1 MKGRGLLGTRRCLTV
16 LDADSRAGRRRI
28 AELEERG
35 AAVLDGRIVRRAA
48 KIVEAVRRGGDRALL
63 DLARRLDGAEARSA
77 RDLVLARRQEGAA
90 VAGVGAAGKVGTV
103 GMVGDGVEA
112 RDVVGVASDRREGPE
127 AVGGVGDWGE
137 AVRAGG
143 EAEAVELPAGFAA
156 ALERAIAAVE
166 RFHAPQVRQG
176 YRLAADDGV
185 DLEERVLPL
194 ARVGVYVPGG
204 RASYPSTVVMT
215 VVPARLA
222 GVAEIVVAT
231 PAAAFHGSAALR
243 YTLRR
248 LGVDEVWGVGGA
260 QAVAALAYGTESLRR
275 VDKIVGP
282 GNAWVTAAK
291 RLVAGDVGI
300 DGLAGPSEVVIVAGD
315 EADPCGAKAALPAD
329 PALIAADLLAQA
341 EHDPLAVALLITPS
355 RRLARRVAAEVEAQ
369 LEAMERAGKA
379 GSAARRKDAVRS
391 VKAGQ
396 ANEVYVAN
404 AANTAHVAN
413 VAKAAS
419 LANAAAVDAA
429 RAANVRSAASARAAL
444 ARFGAALVVAGWEE
458 ALALVERLAPE
469 HLQLVG
475 AGAEALASRVRNA
488 GAVFVGASTPEVFG
502 DYVAG
507 PSHVLPTCGSA
518 RFASALGVEDF
529 VRRCH
534 TVRFTPAAAARW
546 AAAAACLAEAEGL
559 PAHAAAARRRLA

>member
-1 MKGRGLLGTRRCLTV
+1 MRGPGLLRARSLAV
-16 LDADSRAGRRRI
+16 LDAGSRAGRRRI
-28 AELEERG
+28 AELARRG
-35 AAVLDGRIVRRAA
+35 GVVLDARLVRRAA

-63 DLARRLDGAEARSA
+63 ELARRLDGAVARSA
-77 RDLVLARRQEGAA
+77 RDLVLARRQDDGAA
-90 VAGVGAAGKVGTV
+90 AA
-103 GMVGDGVEA
+103 A
-112 RDVVGVASDRREGPE
+112 VVDATG
-127 AVGGVGDWGE
+127 
-137 AVRAGG
+137 
-143 EAEAVELPAGFAA
+143 ELPAGFPE

-166 RFHAPQVRQG
+166 RFHGPQVRQG
-176 YRLAADDGV
+176 YRLASDEGV
-185 DLEERVLPL
+185 ELEERVLPL
-194 ARVGVYVPGG
+194 GRVGVYVPGG

-222 GVAEIVVAT
+222 GVEEIVVAT
-231 PAAAFHGSAALR
+231 PAAAFRGSAALR
-243 YTLRR
+243 HTLRR

-291 RLVAGDVGI
+291 RLVAGEVGI

-315 EADPCGAKAALPAD
+315 AADEADRAPAKSAASVKSTAGGAKLGAAAGTRAAATPASA
-329 PALIAADLLAQA
+329 ALIAADLLAQA

-355 RRLARRVAAEVEAQ
+355 RQLARRVAAEVETQ
-369 LEAMERAGKA
+369 LAALERGGSQAGTGA
-379 GSAARRKDAVRS
+379 GRDIGAASAAR
-391 VKAGQ
+391 
-396 ANEVYVAN
+396 
-404 AANTAHVAN
+404 
-413 VAKAAS
+413 
-419 LANAAAVDAA
+419 
-429 RAANVRSAASARAAL
+429 ARAAL
-444 ARFGAALVVAGWEE
+444 GRFGAALVVGGWEE
-458 ALALVERLAPE
+458 ALELVERLAPE

-475 AGAEALASRVRNA
+475 AGAEELAPRVRAA
-488 GAVFVGASTPEVFG
+488 GAVFVGAATPEVFG

-529 VRRCH
+529 LRRSH

-546 AAAAACLAEAEGL
+546 AEAAACLAEAEGL